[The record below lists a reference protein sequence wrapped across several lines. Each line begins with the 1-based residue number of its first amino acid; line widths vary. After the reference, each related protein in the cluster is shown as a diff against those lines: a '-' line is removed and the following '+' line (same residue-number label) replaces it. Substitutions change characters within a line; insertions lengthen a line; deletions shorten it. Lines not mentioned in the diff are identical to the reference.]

1 MLEIVVMIEETS
13 GIWAITCRPM
23 IGAPPGT
30 DRNAA
35 PALGAASLAQAEDQ
49 LTCGPLGGGSSVGRA
64 DVCARVRAPPVE
76 SSPAGRTHLK
86 EERDA

>member
-49 LTCGPLGGGSSVGRA
+49 LSAARCGAQRIPLVHPSAECRWAVGRTQLGGETT
-64 DVCARVRAPPVE
+64 CLNAR
-76 SSPAGRTHLK
+76 T
-86 EERDA
+86 